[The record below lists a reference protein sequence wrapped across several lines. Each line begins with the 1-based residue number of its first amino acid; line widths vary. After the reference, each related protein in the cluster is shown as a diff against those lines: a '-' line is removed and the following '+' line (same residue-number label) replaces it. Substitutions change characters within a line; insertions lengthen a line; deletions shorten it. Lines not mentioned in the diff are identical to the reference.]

1 MPTYI
6 LSITGII
13 LHFDNSDLSD
23 YYFID
28 PHWLY
33 DVFCQVCTTSVLIS
47 NNINC
52 EWSYTVAIRNTVYYY
67 MHMYMRNLNCTYVA
81 MYACMFI
88 LKLVVSSD
96 KYQQSNIH
104 TCT

>member
-1 MPTYI
+1 MYACQLIIQLQLGRYDLCVYCIFTYI
-6 LSITGII
+6 FSITGII

-47 NNINC
+47 NDINC
-52 EWSYTVAIRNTVYYY
+52 EWSYRSL
-67 MHMYMRNLNCTYVA
+67 R
-81 MYACMFI
+81 
-88 LKLVVSSD
+88 
-96 KYQQSNIH
+96 NIH
-104 TCT
+104 SR